1 MKRII
6 LASVFVLSF
15 CLAAF
20 SHPPSDIII
29 TFDLGKS
36 AVYADIRHDSKHIDK
51 HYIKQIIV
59 LVNGKEMIKQQAITQ
74 TSSDGQRVMY
84 VIPGLK
90 AGDKVAI
97 DADCSIYGDLT
108 KEAVVK
114 VAPQET
120 RKPSSKPEANA
131 SSKFRVK

>member
-6 LASVFVLSF
+6 PATVFVLAF
-15 CLAAF
+15 CFAAF
-20 SHPPSDIII
+20 SHPPTDIII

-36 AVYADIRHDSKHIDK
+36 AVYVDIKHGSKHIDK
-51 HYIKQIIV
+51 HYINQIIV
-59 LVNGKEMIKQQAITQ
+59 LVNGKEMIRQKAITQ
-74 TSSDGQRVMY
+74 TGNDGQRVMY

-90 AGDKVAI
+90 AGDRVAI
-97 DADCSIYGDLT
+97 AADCSVFGDMK
-108 KEAVVK
+108 KETVVR

-131 SSKFRVK
+131 SSKFKVK